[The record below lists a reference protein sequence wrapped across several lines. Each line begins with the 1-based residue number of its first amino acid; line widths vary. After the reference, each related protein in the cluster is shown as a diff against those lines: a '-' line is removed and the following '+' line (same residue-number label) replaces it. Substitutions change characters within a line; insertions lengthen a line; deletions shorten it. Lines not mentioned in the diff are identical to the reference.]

1 MNRTTGTDLAQQG
14 QSLHNGDSPHCANGK
29 KALSSQHMSK
39 GRTSWAWVPTL
50 YFAEGLPYVLIVT
63 VSAIMFKQLG
73 TSNADVALYT
83 SWLYLPWVIKPIWS
97 PFVDLAKT
105 KRWWLL
111 LTQLILGA
119 GLAGIALTLHAGNF
133 FKWSLAIMWLLAFS
147 SATHD
152 ISIDGF
158 YLLGLDEGEQ
168 SLFVGIRNTAY
179 RIAMI
184 AGQGGLLILVGYF
197 QNRFGDV
204 TNAWSLGFLIAG
216 GLMILLFLYH
226 SSILPHPVADCTIAV
241 SGKNILKEFGRT
253 FVSYFSKPDILTA
266 VLFILL
272 FRFPEAQIGKIA
284 PLFLV
289 DSIENGGLGLTT
301 AQIGFAQGTLGVIG
315 LLLGGILGGITLSRH
330 GLKKCIWWMVGAIS
344 LPDLVYVYLS
354 WMPTQNIA
362 VVSSCIFIEQLGYGF
377 GFTAFTLFLMYVAR
391 GEHQTSH
398 YAISTGIMALGMM
411 LPGMISGRLQE
422 MMGYRWFF
430 VWIIACCAITCLV
443 SALIKY
449 EPEFGKKQ

>member
-1 MNRTTGTDLAQQG
+1 
-14 QSLHNGDSPHCANGK
+14 
-29 KALSSQHMSK
+29 
-39 GRTSWAWVPTL
+39 
-50 YFAEGLPYVLIVT
+50 
-63 VSAIMFKQLG
+63 MFKQLG
-73 TSNADVALYT
+73 ISNAQVALYT
-83 SWLYLPWVIKPIWS
+83 SWLYLPWVIKPLWS

-111 LTQLILGA
+111 LTQFILGA
-119 GLAGIALTLHAGNF
+119 GLAGTGLTLHTANF
-133 FKWSLAIMWLLAFS
+133 FKWSLVIMWLLAFS

-184 AGQGGLLILVGYF
+184 AGQGGLLILVGKIQEF
-197 QNRFGDV
+197 TGSTAQ
-204 TNAWSLGFLIAG
+204 AWSIGFIIAG
-216 GLMILLFLYH
+216 ALMILLYLYH
-226 SSILPHPVADCTIAV
+226 SWILPHPVADCTIEI
-241 SGKNILKEFGRT
+241 SGKNLLKEFGRT
-253 FVSYFSKPDILTA
+253 FVSYFRKPDIITA

-272 FRFPEAQIGKIA
+272 FRFPEAQLGKIA

-289 DSIENGGLGLTT
+289 DSVENGGLGLTT

-315 LLLGGILGGITLSRH
+315 LLTGGILGGITLSRY
-330 GLKKCIWWMVGAIS
+330 GLKRCIWWMVGAIS

-354 WMPTQNIA
+354 WLPTQNIA
-362 VVSSCIFIEQLGYGF
+362 VVSSCIFIEQIGYGF

-411 LPGMISGRLQE
+411 LPGMISGKLQE
-422 MMGYRWFF
+422 FMGYRMFF
-430 VWIIACCAITCLV
+430 IWIMACCLVTCLV

-449 EPEFGKKQ
+449 EPDFGKKQ